1 MSKRKK
7 LSIVVKLE
15 ELNFRKKIA
24 RPGVTFKNKKG
35 YTRKLKHKKG
45 KGWDDGKIKSPF
57 FIFEQILSH
66 AA

>member
-1 MSKRKK
+1 MRKRKK
-7 LSIVVKLE
+7 LTVVVKQE

-45 KGWDDGKIKSPF
+45 KGWDDKIKSPF
-57 FIFEQILSH
+57 FSFVPLTY